1 MITFA
6 MVLLLMVANLVA
18 IQYGGGAVRAA
29 VDEGSR
35 YGAFLGAGEE
45 ACEQRATD
53 MLRGDGGLLRGSLGD
68 TIRVVCAPVAGVM
81 RATATG
87 SFEWWIGGLP
97 DVDVEFVGEALIEPE
112 P

>member
-1 MITFA
+1 
-6 MVLLLMVANLVA
+6 
-18 IQYGGGAVRAA
+18 
-29 VDEGSR
+29 
-35 YGAFLGAGEE
+35 
-45 ACEQRATD
+45 

-68 TIRVVCAPVAGVM
+68 TITVDCAPVGALM
-81 RATATG
+81 RATASG